1 MVKRHHKLMLGFLWL
16 SDTIIAL
23 AAWALGHGL
32 HGIGGNLDWLSVPT
46 RSLDSLVLP
55 AALSVALGLFVFSR
69 LGLYEPQRTKS
80 LLGEAVRLAQAVLLV
95 WVVVYAVTTFASPA
109 GLSRATAGLALA
121 AWLIL
126 AELNRLLARVA
137 LRRLRRRGWN
147 LRHAAIV
154 GTGRLAQRL
163 YHVLTHNRWTGI
175 RVSYFIETDYTR
187 GRLLDHEVVG
197 PLDVIDELVLQ
208 RPVDIVFVAL
218 PGSRHEKIEQ
228 VLSRLARTNADV
240 RMVPDLLSVHLL
252 RYDVTQLDELPIVS
266 MTHSPQHG
274 WNSIMKRALDLVLS
288 FTAIFV
294 LAPLLAIIALA
305 VRFTSKGPVF
315 YLQKRTSLGGR
326 RFQIIKFR
334 TMIEN
339 AEADTGPVW
348 ALPDDK
354 RVTRVGRLLR
364 RTSLDELPQLF
375 NVLLGHMS
383 LVGPRPER
391 PELVVGFRRLIPN
404 YMLRSQVKAGLT
416 GWAQVRGLR
425 GQTSLRKRV
434 QYDLYYITNWSFGL
448 DVRILLMSLLRGFI
462 HPNAR

>member
-1 MVKRHHKLMLGFLWL
+1 MLGFLWL
-16 SDTIIAL
+16 SDAIIAL
-23 AAWALGHGL
+23 GAWALGHGL
-32 HGIGGNLDWLSVPT
+32 HAVGGDWGWLSVPS
-46 RSLDSLVLP
+46 RSLDSLALP
-55 AALSVALGLFVFSR
+55 AVLSVALGLFVFSR
-69 LGLYEPQRTKS
+69 LGLYEPKRTKS
-80 LLGEAVRLAQAVLLV
+80 LLGEAYRLAQAVGLV
-95 WVVVYAVTTFASPA
+95 WIVVYVATTFASPV
-109 GLSRATAGLALA
+109 GLSRATAGLALT
-121 AWLIL
+121 AWLVL
-126 AELNRLLARVA
+126 SELNRLLARAA
-137 LRRLRRRGWN
+137 LRSFRRRGWN

-163 YHVLTHNRWTGI
+163 YHVLSHNRWTGI

-187 GRLLDHEVVG
+187 GRLLEREVVG
-197 PLDVIDELVLQ
+197 PLDAVDEIVLQ

-218 PGSRHEKIEQ
+218 PGGRHEKIEQ
-228 VLSRLARTNADV
+228 VLNRLARTNTDV

-274 WNSIMKRALDLVLS
+274 WNSVMKRAFDLTMALV
-288 FTAIFV
+288 AIF
-294 LAPLLAIIALA
+294 LLALPLAAIALA
-305 VRFTSKGPVF
+305 VKLTSKGSVF
-315 YLQKRTSLGGR
+315 YLQERTSLGGR

-339 AEADTGPVW
+339 AETDTGPVW
-348 ALPDDK
+348 ALPDDQ
-354 RVTRVGRLLR
+354 RITRVGRLLR

-391 PELVVGFRRLIPN
+391 PELVEGFRRLIPN

-416 GWAQVRGLR
+416 GWAQVHGLR

-434 QYDLYYITNWSFGL
+434 QYDVHYITNWSFGL
-448 DVRILLMSLLRGFI
+448 DVRILLLSLLRGFI

>member
-16 SDTIIAL
+16 SDAIIAL

-32 HGIGGNLDWLSVPT
+32 HAGGGNLGWLSMPSH
-46 RSLDSLVLP
+46 SLDSLVLP
-55 AALSVALGLFVFSR
+55 AALSIALGLFVFSR
-69 LGLYEPQRTKS
+69 LGLYEPKRTKS
-80 LLGEAVRLAQAVLLV
+80 LLAEAYRLAQAVLLV
-95 WVVVYAVTTFASPA
+95 WMVVYAVTTFASPA
-109 GLSRATAGLALA
+109 GLSRATAGLTLA
-121 AWLIL
+121 AWLVL
-126 AELNRLLARVA
+126 SELNRLLARAV
-137 LRRLRRRGWN
+137 LRGFRRRGWN
-147 LRHAAIV
+147 LRHAVIV

-163 YHVLTHNRWTGI
+163 YHVLSHNPWTGI

-187 GRLLDHEVVG
+187 GRLLDREVVG
-197 PLDVIDELVLQ
+197 PLDAIDEIVLQ

-228 VLSRLARTNADV
+228 VLNRLSRTNADV
-240 RMVPDLLSVHLL
+240 RMVPDLLAVHLL

-274 WNSIMKRALDLVLS
+274 WNSVMKRALDLVLS
-288 FTAIFV
+288 FVAIV
-294 LAPLLAIIALA
+294 LLALPLALISLA
-305 VRFTSKGPVF
+305 VKFTSKGSVF
-315 YLQKRTSLGGR
+315 YLQERTSLGGR

-334 TMIEN
+334 TMIQN
-339 AEADTGPVW
+339 AEAHTGPVW
-348 ALPDDK
+348 ALPDDQ
-354 RVTRVGRLLR
+354 RITRVGRLLR

-375 NVLLGHMS
+375 NVLLGQMS

-391 PELVVGFRRLIPN
+391 PELIEGFRRLIPN

-416 GWAQVRGLR
+416 GWAQVHGLR

-448 DVRILLMSLLRGFI
+448 DVRILLTSPLRGFI